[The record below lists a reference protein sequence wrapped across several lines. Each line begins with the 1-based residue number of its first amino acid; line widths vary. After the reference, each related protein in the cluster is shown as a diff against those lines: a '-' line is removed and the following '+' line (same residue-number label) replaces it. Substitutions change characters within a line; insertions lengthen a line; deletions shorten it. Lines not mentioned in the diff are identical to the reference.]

1 MDATGWLVIA
11 GAAAAS
17 LVVILCAPALHRATR
32 RRQDRRTASSFGGLG
47 SGLDVVW
54 RPTAEEAHTDWETQV
69 ELPAP
74 APIPGDKGRIHDG
87 RIVIRTQRD

>member
-1 MDATGWLVIA
+1 MDATGWFVIVA
-11 GAAAAS
+11 VAAAS
-17 LVVILCAPALHRATR
+17 LAVVLCAPAMLRATR
-32 RRQDRRTASSFGGLG
+32 RRQDRRAASSFGGLG

-54 RPTAEEAHTDWETQV
+54 RPTAEEARADGEMQV

-87 RIVIRTQRD
+87 RIVIRTESV